1 LQKPNHKEHRD
12 GANGGN
18 RQDGSRAKIDANS
31 TCWTLQH
38 LPDTFQQHQGCRCI
52 KFFVGQ
58 TVEYTPV
65 GEKTA
70 GLYKI
75 VRQMPK
81 KEQAFDLKYLIK
93 SEAEAYERNVLECQL
108 SSDVRAESDYAMTKP
123 RRRSTIQAAEFA
135 RKRRS
140 EPALITG
147 ALR

>member
-1 LQKPNHKEHRD
+1 MPMY
-12 GANGGN
+12 
-18 RQDGSRAKIDANS
+18 
-31 TCWTLQH
+31 
-38 LPDTFQQHQGCRCI
+38 

-75 VRQMPK
+75 VRKMPK

-108 SSDVRAESDYAMTKP
+108 IPPPKRLES
-123 RRRSTIQAAEFA
+123 RVSW
-135 RKRRS
+135 
-140 EPALITG
+140 
-147 ALR
+147 